1 MVALAVAISRWFG
14 RIRSISTC
22 SWHKFRNGLRFSLP
36 LPPPSLSFTL
46 KITTRGRPEKTNRES
61 TWVDFAVPSAWF
73 SHRSLSCS
81 WGQSERGKPRP
92 TKEAKSPSITATLT
106 ALLAIFVLMS
116 SLLYYCTC
124 MCSWQ
129 KPSQPSQRLYFL
141 PYCLSPET
149 CTSGTSF
156 HMLVYIYTL
165 VIGWMGA
172 ALPTKKVRR

>member
-92 TKEAKSPSITATLT
+92 TRGKISLNHSNSNCLVSYFCFDVK
-106 ALLAIFVLMS
+106 LAI
-116 SLLYYCTC
+116 LLYMHVFMTKAI
-124 MCSWQ
+124 SAIS
-129 KPSQPSQRLYFL
+129 KVVFSAI
-141 PYCLSPET
+141 LSKSRT

-172 ALPTKKVRR
+172 ALSMKKVRR